1 MNLQNMAPNAKR
13 SLLITA
19 IFGAAAV
26 CIYLFAVE
34 PSETDLARAKRELEE
49 VRTRHEM
56 MMLNLSGADKVK
68 ERLAGLNAGL
78 EEFRAA
84 FLVPSLESY
93 AMGAKKLLDP
103 LAAGAGLSETEY
115 EELPTIALPVPKR
128 MPVQLFARRPI
139 RLVCRGSYQAAVS
152 FLLHVEKEFPL
163 VALEAMSVTAQQ
175 DPLAQ
180 RIEFIFEWPGK
191 GGRTKK

>member
-19 IFGAAAV
+19 VFGAAAV

-34 PSETDLARAKRELEE
+34 PSESDLARAKRELEE
-49 VRTRHEM
+49 VRTHHEM
-56 MMLNLSGADKVK
+56 MMRNLSGADKVK
-68 ERLAGLNAGL
+68 ERLESLNAGL
-78 EEFRAA
+78 DVFRAA
-84 FLVPSLESY
+84 FLQSSLESY

-115 EELPTIALPVPKR
+115 EELPLVALPVPKR
-128 MPVQLFARRPI
+128 LPVQLFARRPI

-152 FLLHVEKEFPL
+152 FLLRVEKEFPL
-163 VALEAMSVTAQQ
+163 VTLEAMSVAAQQ

-180 RIEFIFEWPGK
+180 RVEFVFEWPAK

>member
-19 IFGAAAV
+19 VFGAAAA

-34 PSETDLARAKRELEE
+34 PSEADLVRAKKELEE
-49 VRTRHEM
+49 VRTRHEIM
-56 MMLNLSGADKVK
+56 MHNLSDADKVK
-68 ERLAGLNAGL
+68 ERLEKINAGL
-78 EEFRAA
+78 DEFRAA
-84 FLVPSLESY
+84 ILQPSLESY

-115 EELPTIALPVPKR
+115 EELPLVALPVPKR
-128 MPVQLFARRPI
+128 LPVQLFARRPI

-152 FLLHVEKEFPL
+152 FLLRVEKEFPL
-163 VALEAMSVTAQQ
+163 VTLQAMNITAQT
-175 DPLAQ
+175 DPHAQ
-180 RIEFIFEWPGK
+180 RVEFVFEWPAR

>member
-19 IFGAAAV
+19 VFGAAAA

-34 PSETDLARAKRELEE
+34 PSESDLAQAKRELEE

-56 MMLNLSGADKVK
+56 MMRNLSGADKVK
-68 ERLAGLNAGL
+68 ERLENLNAGL
-78 EEFRAA
+78 DEFRAA
-84 FLVPSLESY
+84 ILQPSLESY
-93 AMGAKKLLDP
+93 AMGAKRLLDP

-115 EELPTIALPVPKR
+115 EELPIVALPVPKR
-128 MPVQLFARRPI
+128 LPVQLFARRPI

-152 FLLHVEKEFPL
+152 FLLRVEKEFPL

-175 DPLAQ
+175 DPLVQ
-180 RIEFIFEWPGK
+180 RVEFVFEWPVK

>member
-13 SLLITA
+13 SLLITVV
-19 IFGAAAV
+19 FGAAAV
-26 CIYLFAVE
+26 CIYLFAVV
-34 PSETDLARAKRELEE
+34 PSEGELVRAKTELGE
-49 VRTRHEM
+49 VQTRHEM
-56 MMLNLSGADKVK
+56 MMRNLSGADKVK
-68 ERLAGLNAGL
+68 ERLEGLNAGL

-84 FLVPSLESY
+84 VLAPSLESY

-115 EELPTIALPVPKR
+115 EELPLVALPVPKR
-128 MPVQLFARRPI
+128 LPVQLFARRPI

-152 FLLHVEKEFPL
+152 FLLRVEKEFPL
-163 VALEAMSVTAQQ
+163 VALQAMSITAQT

-180 RIEFIFEWPGK
+180 RVEFVFEWPVK

>member
-13 SLLITA
+13 SLLITVV
-19 IFGAAAV
+19 FGAAAA

-34 PSETDLARAKRELEE
+34 PSESDLAKAKRELEE
-49 VRTRHEM
+49 VRTRHEIM
-56 MMLNLSGADKVK
+56 MRNLSGADKVRD
-68 ERLAGLNAGL
+68 RLEKLNAGL
-78 EEFRAA
+78 DEFRAA
-84 FLVPSLESY
+84 ILQPSLESY

-115 EELPTIALPVPKR
+115 EELPLVALPVPKR
-128 MPVQLFARRPI
+128 LPIQLFARRPI

-152 FLLHVEKEFPL
+152 FLLRVKNDFPL
-163 VALEAMSVTAQQ
+163 VALQSMSITVQN

-180 RIEFIFEWPGK
+180 RVEFVLEWPAK

>member
-34 PSETDLARAKRELEE
+34 PSETDLARTRRELEE

-56 MMLNLSGADKVK
+56 MMRNLSGSDKVK
-68 ERLAGLNAGL
+68 ERLAGINAGL
-78 EEFRAA
+78 DEFRAA
-84 FLVPSLESY
+84 ILQPSLESY

-103 LAAGAGLSETEY
+103 LAAGAGLSEAEY

-152 FLLHVEKEFPL
+152 FLLRVEREFPL
-163 VALEAMSVTAQQ
+163 VALQAMNITAQQ

-180 RIEFIFEWPGK
+180 RVEFIFEWPVK
-191 GGRTKK
+191 GGRTRK